1 MSSQLE
7 KMPKK
12 FHVFI
17 HSVNPSSLFIGG
29 RIGFLKNYRKEGSR
43 FSCKNGGVGGGGV
56 YRSYRRGAK
65 LCFSFLV
72 YAFCRSNAL
81 YAASLLF
88 RMFIFLLTPFNT

>member
-56 YRSYRRGAK
+56 SIEAIEGG
-65 LCFSFLV
+65 LSS
-72 YAFCRSNAL
+72 AFH
-81 YAASLLF
+81 F
-88 RMFIFLLTPFNT
+88 